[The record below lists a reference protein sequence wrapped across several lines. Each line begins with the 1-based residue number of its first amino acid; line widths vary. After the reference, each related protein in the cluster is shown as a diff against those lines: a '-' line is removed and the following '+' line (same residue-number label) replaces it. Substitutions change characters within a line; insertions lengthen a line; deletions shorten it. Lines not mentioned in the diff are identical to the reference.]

1 MLPSIFYSDFMQFLR
16 TNFDGDPNLG
26 LHGFATDKYCLVG
39 SEKHVKKIRDVVK
52 VHVHAQPALNMDLIR
67 IFCTGNSSCMV
78 MPKVFEDF
86 DPDFIEKAN
95 KHADVLLIDSKY
107 TSVGNLVLANDKGV
121 VLSPLLKKHRKE
133 IERFFGLRC
142 ETTTIARMNITGNLG
157 FATNKGCLLHPKVK
171 EKEKRMIEKTLGVD
185 ADITTVNFGSPYPG
199 AGLIANS
206 NGFVVSEATSGP
218 ELGRITDVLG
228 FL

>member
-1 MLPSIFYSDFMQFLR
+1 MPNILR

-26 LHGFATDKYCLVG
+26 LYGFATDKYCIIGRETHADKLKSVL
-39 SEKHVKKIRDVVK
+39 K
-52 VHVHAQPALNMDLIR
+52 VPVHSWNIFNMDLIR
-67 IFCTGNSSCMV
+67 LFCTGNSSGIVVPHLVGAYDSDMTDK
-78 MPKVFEDF
+78 MKKQF
-86 DPDFIEKAN
+86 
-95 KHADVLLIDSKY
+95 DVLIIKDNHS
-107 TSVGNLVLANDKGV
+107 SIGNLMILNDNGII
-121 VLSPLLKKHRKE
+121 LSPLLKKHKKDVE
-133 IERFFGLRC
+133 KFFGLRC
-142 ETTTIARMNITGNLG
+142 ELTTIANLNIVGNLG

-171 EKEKRMIEKTLGVD
+171 EKEKRIIEKTLQVD

-206 NGFVVSEATSGP
+206 NGLIVSGQSSGP